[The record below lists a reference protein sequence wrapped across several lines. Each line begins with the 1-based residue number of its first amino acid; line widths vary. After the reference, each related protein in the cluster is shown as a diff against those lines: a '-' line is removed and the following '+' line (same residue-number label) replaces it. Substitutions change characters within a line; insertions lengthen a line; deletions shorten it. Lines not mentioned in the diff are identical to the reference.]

1 MRLKCSKELLSELG
15 KFSIELVRVG
25 LLIFAL
31 IIMLFKW

>member
-1 MRLKCSKELLSELG
+1 MRLKYSKELLSELG
-15 KFSIELVRVG
+15 KFNIEVVRVG